1 MKRFAPHFTFSQAF
15 DQISSSGAS
24 GDLHH
29 TMLWYFFR
37 FNDHDYINLSTF
49 KYRTASKVHVRT
61 SPKYKK
67 RKNQSQTSTLPKY
80 MKTGRITNAHQI

>member
-1 MKRFAPHFTFSQAF
+1 MDKYSVDVSVRFE
-15 DQISSSGAS
+15 GAS

-67 RKNQSQTSTLPKY
+67 NLKISHKHQHCQST
-80 MKTGRITNAHQI
+80 